1 MGIIS
6 LAVAFSEASK
16 DFLDWLGSLV
26 GLDRR
31 RFAEAMLDYVFG
43 LGVSKALKDR
53 EVTIECSK
61 KTGRIKHIY
70 VDGKILATL
79 RPDGGLALTPY
90 GAQMLLTSRKFMEN
104 CITVSEEAEAAARAG
119 KSIFAKHVVRA
130 GKRIRPN
137 SEVAVLNR
145 RGELLAVGKAV
156 LSAKMMREFDY
167 GVAVNVRAGNA

>member
-1 MGIIS
+1 MI
-6 LAVAFSEASK
+6 
-16 DFLDWLGSLV
+16 
-26 GLDRR
+26 GLDKRK
-31 RFAEAMLDYVFG
+31 FAEAMLDYVFG
-43 LGVSKALKDR
+43 LGVSEALQNRDVK
-53 EVTIECSK
+53 IECSK

-90 GAQMLLTSRKFMEN
+90 GAQVLLSSRKFREN
-104 CITVSEEAEAAARAG
+104 CITVSKEAEEAARAG
-119 KSIFAKHVVRA
+119 RSIYAKHVIRA

-156 LSAKMMREFDY
+156 LSAKMMREFDF
-167 GVAVNVRAGNA
+167 GVAVKVRAGLSNA